1 MKHFVI
7 PLFFATLCSTLLLAQ
22 PRRVID
28 LGGTWEIAEGSME
41 RAPGRF
47 DHTVSV
53 PGLADMAVP
62 PFQSVGVKEVTDTLR
77 EAFWYRRTFA
87 IKGSIPEVARLKVH
101 KAMYGT
107 RVYLNGHRVGDH
119 MPGFTPGYFNVRPY
133 LRGEGKPNEL
143 VIRVGAARSA
153 VPGKYMDG
161 QDYEKI
167 RYIPGIYDVV
177 QLMLSGS
184 PSIVRI
190 QTAPDLATGSV
201 LVEAVIGGGARPET
215 AHMHIRVREAATGIV
230 VAQSTFP
237 PVSLAA
243 GVETVARERVAIP
256 APHLWSPEDPFLYI
270 LEATTGADSMA
281 VRFGMRS
288 FRFDPVRG
296 VALLNNAPYY
306 LRGTNIC
313 ILRFFEDPGRGALPW
328 DEQWVRKVI
337 RAFKD
342 MHWNSAR
349 YCIGFP
355 PEIWYRIA
363 DEEGLLIQDEAPIWL
378 GPAQTQRHE
387 MTVEALAEEFTEWMQ
402 ERWNHPS
409 VVLWDAQNESADWP
423 LTGEAIRRVRGLD
436 LSQRSWDNGWSPRQ
450 AETDP
455 VETHTYYFVQRRF
468 RIPRLAKETGEGY
481 LNSSVPGA
489 HRGAVILNE
498 YGWIWIDRRGM
509 PSTLASEYRS
519 FERIRPEIS
528 HWTPELYR
536 EAYAR
541 TLALETEFF
550 RGRRKLAGVL
560 HFCGLGYS
568 RPGGQTSDNFI
579 DIRGVTLEPHF
590 HRYVRDAFAPVGV
603 MVDFWADRIRPDIP
617 ALVPVHVVNDLYTDW
632 RGPVVLRVMKGDSV
646 LSEQS
651 RELHVPALGDG
662 SVDFRV
668 RVSPDSGRFRLVA
681 EIRGAD
687 GEPVRSLRD
696 VAIGEPPEQGIR
708 PLPAT
713 VTASSSEGVNK
724 AENAVDGDEE
734 TRWSSE
740 FSDPQWIMLDL
751 GAAVPVSRI
760 ALDWETAYGKSYS
773 IEASVDRG
781 SWKELYR
788 TDEGKGGAEQIRFQP
803 LTTRYIR
810 LNGRARGTPWGYSLY
825 SFAVYTH

>member
-1 MKHFVI
+1 MTS
-7 PLFFATLCSTLLLAQ
+7 LLFATLCSTLLIAQ
-22 PRRVID
+22 GRRVID
-28 LGGTWEIAEGSME
+28 LGGTWEIAEGNME
-41 RAPGRF
+41 TAPRRF
-47 DHTVSV
+47 DHAVSV

-62 PFQSVGVKEVTDTLR
+62 PFQVVGVKEVTDTLR

-87 IKGSIPEVARLKVH
+87 IRGSIPDVARLKVH
-101 KAMYGT
+101 KALYGT
-107 RVYLNGHRVGDH
+107 RVFVNGHLVGDH

-133 LRGEGKPNEL
+133 LRGGEKPNEI
-143 VIRVGAARSA
+143 VIRIGAARSA
-153 VPGKYMDG
+153 VPGRYMDG

-167 RYIPGIYDVV
+167 RYIPGIYDAVE
-177 QLMLSGS
+177 LILSGS

-190 QTAPDLATGSV
+190 QAAPDPASGSV
-201 LVEAVIGGGARPET
+201 LVEAVIGGAARAGT
-215 AHMHIRVREAATGIV
+215 AHIHIRVREAATGNV
-230 VAQSTFP
+230 VAQSTLT
-237 PVSLAA
+237 PVPLA
-243 GVETVARERVAIP
+243 GGRETSVRERIAIP

-270 LEATTGADSMA
+270 LEASTGADSTS

-313 ILRFFEDPGRGALPW
+313 MLRFFEDPGRGALPW

-378 GPAQTQRHE
+378 GPAQTQRRE
-387 MTVEALAEEFTEWMQ
+387 MTVAALAEEFTEWMQ

-423 LTGEAIRRVRGLD
+423 LTGEAIRKVRGLD

-450 AETDP
+450 SETDP
-455 VETHTYYFVQRRF
+455 VETHTYYFVRRGF
-468 RIPRLAKETGEGY
+468 RIPQLEKETGEGD
-481 LNSSVPGA
+481 LNGSVPGA

-498 YGWIWIDRRGM
+498 YGWYWIDRTGM
-509 PSTLASEYRS
+509 PTSLASEYRS
-519 FERIRPEIS
+519 FERIRPDIS
-528 HWTPELYR
+528 RWTPELYR

-579 DIRGVTLEPHF
+579 DIQGAVLEPDF

-603 MVDFWADRIRPDIP
+603 MVDFWADSVRPDTPVI
-617 ALVPVHVVNDLYTDW
+617 VPVRVVNDLYAGW
-632 RGPVVLRVMKGDSV
+632 SGPVVLRVMKGDSV

-651 RELHVPALGDG
+651 RELDVPALGDG
-662 SVDFRV
+662 GVEFSVRILAG
-668 RVSPDSGRFRLVA
+668 SGRFRLVA
-681 EIRGAD
+681 EIRGA
-687 GEPVRSLRD
+687 GEELIQSLRD
-696 VAIGEPPEQGIR
+696 VTIGGPPG
-708 PLPAT
+708 
-713 VTASSSEGVNK
+713 EGG
-724 AENAVDGDEE
+724 E
-734 TRWSSE
+734 
-740 FSDPQWIMLDL
+740 
-751 GAAVPVSRI
+751 
-760 ALDWETAYGKSYS
+760 
-773 IEASVDRG
+773 
-781 SWKELYR
+781 
-788 TDEGKGGAEQIRFQP
+788 
-803 LTTRYIR
+803 
-810 LNGRARGTPWGYSLY
+810 
-825 SFAVYTH
+825 